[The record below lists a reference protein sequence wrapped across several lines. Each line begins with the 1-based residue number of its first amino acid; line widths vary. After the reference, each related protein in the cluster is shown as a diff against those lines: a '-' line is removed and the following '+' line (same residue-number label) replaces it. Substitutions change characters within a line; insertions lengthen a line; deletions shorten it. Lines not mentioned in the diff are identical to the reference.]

1 MKQRIG
7 FVSNSSSSSFIVFE
21 DLTPMGVACLKLNE
35 EQSRRVLEYLEI
47 KNKNFSLYLTKF
59 VSDGEEYEILKQ
71 FGKIVYCDGSG
82 DYPYDETGFN
92 EYHVAGQSVWLL
104 KEHDTDEAMTISKFA
119 RHFKKEYGDIEV
131 LVKHTPEGIF
141 LSFEK

>member
-1 MKQRIG
+1 
-7 FVSNSSSSSFIVFE
+7 
-21 DLTPMGVACLKLNE
+21 MGVACLKLNE

-59 VSDGEEYEILKQ
+59 VSNGEEYEILKQ
-71 FGKIVYCDGSG
+71 FGKIVYCDGNV
-82 DYPYDETGFN
+82 DYPYDEAGFN

-119 RHFKKEYGDIEV
+119 RRFKKEYGDIEV

>member
-1 MKQRIG
+1 MKQRNG

-21 DLTPMGVACLKLNE
+21 DLIPMGIACLKLNE
-35 EQSRRVLEYLEI
+35 EQSKRISEYLDI
-47 KNKNFSLYLTKF
+47 KNKARSMYLTKF
-59 VSDGEEYEILKQ
+59 VSNENEYEILKPLE
-71 FGKIVYCDGSG
+71 KIDYCDGSG